1 MPFLPTMSK
10 SRSARCHSAALGTLF
25 AGALFCSVANADPAD
40 ADAPPRASA
49 YREYGVLGPVR
60 TGPTVGFGAPD
71 GVRVGAFAKWEGL
84 LAGGGA
90 FSYLPSMEIPGTG
103 AKVVRVS
110 GEVFARVHPFH
121 GAFFLGV
128 AGGYAQTK
136 GTLSETQLAF
146 RQNQR
151 IETNAYASA
160 VYVSPHLGFQWMLPL
175 HLTVGFDLGVEIPVA
190 TTGPSFDASKYGLV
204 IPIEATGKVADATR
218 RFSAMPVP
226 VIHLLE
232 IGYAL

>member
-1 MPFLPTMSK
+1 MPFPRTMPK
-10 SRSARCHSAALGTLF
+10 SRCARRRLAALGPLF
-25 AGALFCSVANADPAD
+25 AGALVTSAASADPAVV
-40 ADAPPRASA
+40 DAPPRVSA

-71 GVRVGAFAKWEGL
+71 GVRVGAFAKWQGL

-103 AKVVRVS
+103 ATVVRAS
-110 GEVFARVHPFH
+110 GEAFARVHPFR

-136 GTLSETQLAF
+136 GTMSETQVAF
-146 RQNQR
+146 RQTQR
-151 IETNAYASA
+151 VETNAYASA
-160 VYVSPHLGFQWMLPL
+160 VYVAPHLGFQWMLPL
-175 HLTVGFDLGVEIPVA
+175 HVTVGFDLGVEIPVA

-204 IPIEATGKVADATR
+204 IPIEAKGSVADATR
-218 RFSAMPVP
+218 RVSAMPVP
-226 VIHLLE
+226 VVHLLE

>member
-1 MPFLPTMSK
+1 MLAFGVVVS
-10 SRSARCHSAALGTLF
+10 SALGS
-25 AGALFCSVANADPAD
+25 SVASADPLPLTTD
-40 ADAPPRASA
+40 SPPQAPV

-71 GVRVGAFAKWEGL
+71 GVRVGAFAKWQGL

-90 FSYLPSMEIPGTG
+90 FSYLPTMAIPGMD
-103 AKVVRVS
+103 ASVVRVS
-110 GEVFARVHPFH
+110 GEAFARIHPFH

-136 GTLSETQLAF
+136 GTMAQTQVAF

-151 IETNAYASA
+151 VETHAYASA
-160 VYVSPHLGFQWMLPL
+160 LYVAPNLGFQWMLPL
-175 HLTVGFDLGVEIPVA
+175 HITVGFDLGVEIPVVSS
-190 TTGPSFDASKYGLV
+190 GPDFDASKYGLV
-204 IPIEATGKVADATR
+204 IPIEAKGAVADATR
-218 RFSAMPVP
+218 RVSSMPVP